1 MLKKA
6 KAYARIWY
14 GVSPTHPP
22 NWRQASY
29 HPHRYLI
36 DSDFAYSALT
46 DLRSYEEWIYAVRDE
61 PEVWQKERNILF
73 KEIRDSGLYKYY
85 RNARR
90 PRKTKKHPEGRRL
103 YDVAQ
108 FGLSYFKI
116 EQKDLPEGVA
126 WQSLTDEELYEIL
139 QERHYWAPQ
148 GVPSRFW
155 HQAFSTFIK
164 TGLDNAIGEIFNR
177 VSGSHNNNPSPMVA
191 LALGVPVVRA
201 YYMPRG

>member
-1 MLKKA
+1 M
-6 KAYARIWY
+6 
-14 GVSPTHPP
+14 PHHP
-22 NWRQASY
+22 R
-29 HPHRYLI
+29 RYLI
-36 DSDFAYSALT
+36 DSDFDYSALT
-46 DLRSYEEWIYAVRDE
+46 LLRAYEEWIYNVREE
-61 PEVWQKERNILF
+61 PEVWKHERNELF
-73 KEIRDSGLYKYY
+73 KECRDSGLYKYY

-90 PRKTKKHPEGRRL
+90 PRKTKKHPEGKRV

-116 EQKDLPEGVA
+116 EQKDLPGGVR
-126 WQSLTDEELYEIL
+126 WQDLTNEELYEVL

-155 HQAFSTFIK
+155 HQAFSTFFK
-164 TGLDNAIGEIFNR
+164 DGLDGAINEIFNR
-177 VSGSHNNNPSPMVA
+177 TSGPSNNNPSPMVA